1 MIKTLNICEQ
11 FYKTKEISFE
21 DFSYLMELDGEEA
34 EVLHA
39 FARELAVKN
48 FGKEIYIR
56 GLIEVSTYCKNNC
69 YYCGLRFANK
79 EAKRVRLSKEE
90 ILDLAKHSVD
100 LGIKTIVM
108 QGGEDDFY
116 SLEYLKEIIGEIKE
130 KFSDVA
136 ITLSLGERDFKDF
149 EVLKNMGAD
158 RYLLRHET
166 YSKSHYERLHPSS
179 MSFKHRID
187 SILKLKELGFQ
198 TGCGMMV
205 GSPYQRLENLYEDLK
220 FILKLRPQMVGIG
233 PFIPQ
238 HDTPFRDFE
247 AGKLRDVLNI
257 LSIVRIADEKLLLPS
272 TTALG
277 SIDDFGREKGILA
290 GANVLMP
297 NVGAEKLRKNYKLY
311 DNKIGTELQNS
322 DDFMGLE
329 KKLEKIG
336 YKISRSRGDYK

>member
-1 MIKTLNICEQ
+1 MNKTLNICEK

-21 DFSYLMELDGEEA
+21 DFSYLMKLDGEEA
-34 EVLHA
+34 EDLYA
-39 FARELAVKN
+39 FARALAVKN
-48 FGKEIYIR
+48 FGKEVYIR

-69 YYCGLRFANK
+69 YYCGLRFANNN
-79 EAKRVRLSKEE
+79 AKRVRLSKEE

-130 KFSDVA
+130 KFPDVA

-179 MSFKHRID
+179 MKFEHRIE

-205 GSPYQRLENLYEDLK
+205 GSPYQELENLYEDLK
-220 FILKLRPQMVGIG
+220 FILKLKPEMVGIG

-297 NVGAEKLRKNYKLY
+297 NVGAEKLRKNYQLY
-311 DNKIGTELQNS
+311 DNKIGTEVQNS

-329 KKLEKIG
+329 EKLSKIG
-336 YKISRSRGDYK
+336 YRVSKSRGDYS

>member
-1 MIKTLNICEQ
+1 MNRTLNLCEQ
-11 FYKTKEISFE
+11 FYNSKEISFE
-21 DFSYLMELDGEEA
+21 DFSYLMRLRGEEA

-39 FARELAVKN
+39 FARNLAVKN
-48 FGKEIYIR
+48 FGNEIYIR
-56 GLIEVSTYCKNNC
+56 GLIEISTYCKNNC
-69 YYCGLRFANK
+69 YYCGLRSANK
-79 EAKRVRLSKEE
+79 NAKRVRLSKEE
-90 ILDLAKHSVD
+90 ILEFAGHSVD

-130 KFSDVA
+130 KFPDVA

-166 YSKSHYERLHPSS
+166 YSKSHYERLHPNS
-179 MSFKHRID
+179 MKFQHRID
-187 SILKLKELGFQ
+187 SIFKLKALGFQ

-205 GSPYQRLENLYEDLK
+205 GSPYQKLENLYEDLK
-220 FILKLRPQMVGIG
+220 FIVKLKPEMVGIG

-238 HDTPFRDFE
+238 HDTPFRDFPR
-247 AGKLRDVLNI
+247 GKLDDVLNI

-311 DNKIGTELQNS
+311 DNKIGTEVKNS

-329 KKLEKIG
+329 EKLKKIG